1 MASPMQT
8 QKSQNNAHVPT
19 HTNTQL
25 HSRARLLNIIMA
37 IVMAVAIIA
46 LVTLTL
52 VKAGSAFAWLTVA
65 IPTVLALIFWIL
77 DRASL
82 RPATIGILAA
92 IIAIA
97 CALRAIR
104 IPIQGIQFT
113 SWLVILAGLALGPHA
128 GFLAGA
134 LVPLISNFYLGQG
147 SWTAWQM
154 LAWGF
159 IGACAGWF
167 SATRFAR
174 NRWCAGVF
182 GLLSGWVFGFI
193 MNCETFLFIMGTQ
206 KTGFWQ
212 VILLGLPFD
221 TLSGVV
227 TGVLL
232 ILTIPWATDLIH
244 RTYARI
250 S

>member
-1 MASPMQT
+1 MAHT
-8 QKSQNNAHVPT
+8 GKSIETEQHR
-19 HTNTQL
+19 
-25 HSRARLLNIIMA
+25 SRAHLFTIIMA
-37 IVMAVAIIA
+37 IVMAAAVIA

-52 VKAGSAFAWLTVA
+52 LKAGSAFAWMTIA

-77 DRASL
+77 DKTNL
-82 RPATIGILAA
+82 TPETVGILAA
-92 IIAIA
+92 VIAIA

-104 IPIQGIQFT
+104 IPVQGIQFT
-113 SWLVILAGLALGPHA
+113 SWLVMLVGFALGPHA

-134 LVPLISNFYLGQG
+134 LIPLISNFYLGQG

-154 LAWGF
+154 LAWGL
-159 IGACAGWF
+159 IGACAGWI
-167 SATRFAR
+167 SLTRLAR
-174 NRWCAGVF
+174 NRWLTGLF
-182 GLLSGWVFGFI
+182 GLLSGWIFGFF
-193 MNCETFLFIMGTQ
+193 MNLESFLYMLGTQ
-206 KTGFWQ
+206 KTGLWQ

-244 RTYARI
+244 RTSTRI